1 MTSWEEP
8 RPIPVSRESS
18 TRKTVELDRDKIAA
32 LTQEYGGEWGI
43 NHTRRLLQLV
53 TLIREEQDYDSE
65 AVWLAAHLHDW
76 GGYQQWAKP
85 GVDHAA
91 RSAEVAADFLRARG
105 CPEPRLTLVLEAIR
119 THHAGGP
126 GRSLEAMLLS
136 DADALDLLG
145 GIGVLRAF
153 SMSARDLR
161 SAYEAARKRR
171 ERLPE
176 LLCLERSKDL
186 AAARLTEMDDVLEAF
201 ESESFGLF

>member
-1 MTSWEEP
+1 MEP
-8 RPIPVSRESS
+8 
-18 TRKTVELDRDKIAA
+18 DRDEIAA

-43 NHTRRLLQLV
+43 YHARCLLHLV
-53 TLIREEQDYDSE
+53 TLIDGGEDYDSE

-76 GGYQQWAKP
+76 GGYQQWAEP

-91 RSAEVAADFLRARG
+91 RSAKVAADFLRSRG
-105 CPEPRLTLVLEAIR
+105 CPEARLALVLEAIR

-145 GIGVLRAF
+145 AIGVLRAF

-161 SAYEAARKRR
+161 SAYSSKAYRASRPK
-171 ERLPE
+171 RLP
-176 LLCLERSKDL
+176 SPISASI
-186 AAARLTEMDDVLEAF
+186 AAARWPVEKTTRSTPWRTRLSRM
-201 ESESFGLF
+201 